1 MTKSGVSIA
10 SSVGTLGEPS
20 SASYVSPAEAALSIP
35 SSTVAPVSRVGG
47 EDDTHRGSD
56 LEVSSSDSDGD
67 GPDILTMAGITPTKV
82 TQRRAGGPE
91 DTRDAP
97 ADAGDA
103 APVPKLCPR

>member
-82 TQRRAGGPE
+82 TQRRAGGPNVW
-91 DTRDAP
+91 
-97 ADAGDA
+97 A
-103 APVPKLCPR
+103 APPPPRRPRRGQPLC